1 MLIPRKNDF
10 DLFDD
15 MFSDIDFRR
24 NEIKLMRTD
33 LKETEDK
40 YILHMDLPGYE
51 KENIKLEL
59 EKGYLIV
66 SASMNKEV
74 NDSKG
79 EKYIHKERYVGNCS
93 RTFYVGDEIKEE
105 DIKANFK
112 NGTLIVEMPK
122 INKELI
128 EHKKHIEIGD

>member
-15 MFSDIDFRR
+15 MFSDFDFRR
-24 NEIKLMRTD
+24 NDIKVMRTD
-33 LKETEDK
+33 LKEGEDK

-51 KENIKLEL
+51 KENIKLDL
-59 EKGYLIV
+59 EKGYLTV
-66 SASMNKEV
+66 SASVNKEV

-93 RTFYVGDEIKEE
+93 RTFFVGDEIKEE

-112 NGTLIVEMPK
+112 NGTLIVEIPK
-122 INKELI
+122 MNKELVQS
-128 EHKKHIEIGD
+128 KKHIEIGD

>member
-15 MFSDIDFRR
+15 MFSDLDFRR
-24 NEIKLMRTD
+24 NDIKVMRTD
-33 LKETEDK
+33 LKEGEDK

-51 KENIKLEL
+51 KENIKLDL
-59 EKGYLIV
+59 EKGYLTV
-66 SASMNKEV
+66 SASVNKEV

-112 NGTLIVEMPK
+112 NGTLIVEIPK
-122 INKELI
+122 KNKELVQS
-128 EHKKHIEIGD
+128 KKHIEIGD